1 MNLMMSSSIT
11 RDFIPINK
19 SIWSYYENVFYGAGN
34 GIRDAGILDGT
45 GIGLDFDGIAKCVIT
60 KLM

>member
-1 MNLMMSSSIT
+1 MMLLSIT

-45 GIGLDFDGIAKCVIT
+45 GVGLDFDGIAKCVIT